1 MKSKIF
7 FCKKALLQNNI
18 KMYSVISLLWGVYL
32 FLRYPLLFLQDKKW
46 ISGVFTLNEEIF
58 IFLVP
63 AALGVAFYHFLKTDN
78 GTAFYLS
85 LPMTKTQIYFGQFFS
100 GLILYL
106 VPLVLNILLSLVIGV
121 LRFREEKQLFNVIL
135 SWGIA
140 MILLALANYSI
151 SIAMGMITGSV
162 IWHILFVIIFYVL
175 PVYFAGA
182 VDYFGEHLL
191 YGFAGNSSLA
201 RFFRKLNLIDKI
213 FSLNRDEIIAVDFL
227 LFIGIYA
234 AVAFILAFLLYRY
247 KKMENNRDWIGF
259 GFLKIIF
266 IFGFTLCAVI
276 LMTVVLTGIVGV
288 RLHDDV
294 FTFYI
299 GAALGA
305 VLGYIVAAM
314 IAWKTIYLKKAWWGT
329 FLALALTLAIIGLI
343 DADLF
348 GYERRVPAPE
358 EVESVSITVH
368 SSWADTEAA
377 IDRLIGSQS
386 YDRKYRNTY
395 KFTES
400 ANIAVVEKIHHY
412 VLENRGSGSKDTNP
426 LYFRFSYFLKNGEI
440 VRREYSI
447 AGSAVKKDW
456 QELSKSEEALKQAY
470 PVLKEKTLTDL
481 VGIRVSTE
489 ASRAEDSFSGA
500 KMQELLAVIRQE
512 IMAAA
517 KSPEKVNIH
526 GQRAEQVQVLEQIP
540 IRFVFVR
547 EYKPKLDYKKFPAA
561 EPESTAETSPEE
573 DLVFYGSVPRLR
585 RWLADNSPK
594 YREMT
599 DIQSLVESVEIYRL
613 PGTEV
618 RDQCYWGGDWEK
630 YRQEKIAILTDPAEI
645 MIYLKSAGICLD
657 YPSEEKTMI
666 LLRVNLKDGVS
677 YLRAMT
683 EEDYAAAR
691 DFL

>member
-1 MKSKIF
+1 MKSKIS
-7 FCKKALLQNNI
+7 FCKKTLIQNNI
-18 KMYSVISLLWGVYL
+18 KMYGVISLLWGIYL

-85 LPMTKTQIYFGQFFS
+85 LPMTRTQIYFSQFFS

-140 MILLALANYSI
+140 MILLALANYCI
-151 SIAMGMITGSV
+151 SIGMGMITGSL
-162 IWHILFVIIFYVL
+162 IWHILFVIIFYAL

-182 VDYFGEHLL
+182 VDYFGERLL

-201 RFFRKLNLIDKI
+201 RFFQKLNIIGKV
-213 FSLNRDEIIAVDFL
+213 FSLNRHEIISTDFL

-234 AVAFILAFLLYRY
+234 AAAFILAFLLFRY

-266 IFGFTLCAVI
+266 IVGFTLCAVI
-276 LMTVVLTGIVGV
+276 LMTVTLTGIIGI
-288 RLHDDV
+288 RDDFV
-294 FTFYI
+294 SFYI

-305 VLGYIVAAM
+305 ILGYIVAAM

-329 FLALALTLAIIGLI
+329 LLSLAITLAIIGLI

-358 EVESVSITVH
+358 EIESVSITVH
-368 SSWADTEAA
+368 SSGPEAEAA
-377 IDRLIGSQS
+377 IDRLIRSRGN
-386 YDRKYRNTY
+386 DRKYRNTY
-395 KFTES
+395 EFTEN

-526 GQRAEQVQVLEQIP
+526 GQRAEQVQALEQIP

-573 DLVFYGSVPRLR
+573 DLVFYGNAPQLR
-585 RWLADNSPK
+585 CWLADNSPK

-618 RDQCYWGGDWEK
+618 WDQCYWGGDWEK

-666 LLRVNLKDGVS
+666 LLEVKLKDGVS

-683 EEDYAAAR
+683 EEDYAAVRAGKQ
-691 DFL
+691 